1 MIRNSFRFSLA
12 LGAIAA
18 AFVMIAAD
26 VADARSRISGG
37 SRGTR
42 TYSAPPSTTTAPTA
56 RPMERTMTQPTNPG
70 ANVAARPGLQNSPA
84 AGLMS
89 RPGFMGGLFAGLLG
103 AGLIGLLL
111 GGGLTGGLGAGLA
124 AFLGLAL
131 QIGIIALIGWLLFS
145 WWQRRQQ
152 PATAMG
158 PSMRDAPSSRPSP
171 YQFGGTGGGVGS
183 GHGSGLG
190 SGLGSYGAASARPS
204 SPDEIGTTPA
214 DFDAFER
221 LLGEVQTA
229 YGAEDIGKLRNLV
242 TPEMLSYY
250 LEDFNTNASRG
261 VINRLS
267 DIKLEQGDP
276 AEAWREGD
284 TEYCTVAVRYSLK
297 DEIVDRNTGRVIEGG
312 PDEAAEIWTFMRAR
326 GGNWIVSAI
335 QQTA

>member
-1 MIRNSFRFSLA
+1 MFQNRFRLSLA
-12 LGAIAA
+12 LGALAA

-26 VADARSRISGG
+26 IADARSRISGG

-70 ANVAARPGLQNSPA
+70 SNLATRPALQNSPA
-84 AGLMS
+84 AGLMN
-89 RPGFMGGLFAGLLG
+89 RPGFMGGMFAGLLG

-111 GGGLTGGLGAGLA
+111 GGGLTGGLGGLA
-124 AFLGLAL
+124 SFLGLAL
-131 QIGIIALIGWLLFS
+131 QVGIIALIGWMLFS
-145 WWQRRQQ
+145 WWQRRNQ

-158 PSMRDAPSSRPSP
+158 PSMRDAPSSRPSQ
-171 YQFGGTGGGVGS
+171 YQFGGT
-183 GHGSGLG
+183 GSGLG
-190 SGLGSYGAASARPS
+190 SGLGGGLGSGLGGHGAANARPS
-204 SPDEIGTTPA
+204 DPDEIGTTPA
-214 DFDAFER
+214 DFEAFER
-221 LLGEVQTA
+221 LLGDVQSA

-250 LEDFNTNASRG
+250 LEDFNANASRG

-267 DIKLEQGDP
+267 DIKLLQGDP

-297 DEIVDRNTGRVIEGG
+297 DETVDRASGRVIDGG
-312 PDEAAEIWTFMRAR
+312 PDEAAEVWTFMRAR

-335 QQTA
+335 QQTD

>member
-1 MIRNSFRFSLA
+1 MFHNRFRFSLV
-12 LGAIAA
+12 LGALAA

-26 VADARSRISGG
+26 IADARSRTSGG

-42 TYSAPPSTTTAPTA
+42 TYTAPPATTTAPTA

-70 ANVAARPGLQNSPA
+70 SNLATRPGMQNSPA
-84 AGLMS
+84 AGLMN
-89 RPGFMGGLFAGLLG
+89 RPGFMGGMFAGLLG

-111 GGGLTGGLGAGLA
+111 GTGLTGGLGGLA
-124 AFLGLAL
+124 SFLGLAL
-131 QIGIIALIGWLLFS
+131 QVGIIALIGWLLFS

-158 PSMRDAPSSRPSP
+158 PSMRDMPNQRPS
-171 YQFGGTGGGVGS
+171 YNFGGTGGGLG
-183 GHGSGLG
+183 GGLG
-190 SGLGSYGAASARPS
+190 SGLGGYGAANARPS
-204 SPDEIGTTPA
+204 NPDEIGTTPA
-214 DFDAFER
+214 DFEAFER
-221 LLGEVQTA
+221 LLGDVQTA

-250 LEDFNTNASRG
+250 LEDFNANASRG
-261 VINRLS
+261 VINRLT

-297 DEIVDRNTGRVIEGG
+297 DEIVDRASGRVIEGG
-312 PDEAAEIWTFMRAR
+312 PDEATEIWTFMRAR

-335 QQTA
+335 QQTG